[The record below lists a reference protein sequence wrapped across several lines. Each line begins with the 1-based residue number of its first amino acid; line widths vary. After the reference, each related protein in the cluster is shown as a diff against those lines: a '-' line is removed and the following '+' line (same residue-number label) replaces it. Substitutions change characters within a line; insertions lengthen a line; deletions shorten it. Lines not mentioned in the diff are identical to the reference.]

1 LIKARIFNSLL
12 GPDLPG
18 VYYELLFV
26 GFNIMVGMSLS
37 SSFLPILADNLDPS
51 GVLVGLVISA
61 WFITR
66 IFIELP
72 AGIISDR
79 FGKGNVLLIGL
90 GLSLIGPV
98 LCSQARNIYVL
109 IVGRAIW
116 GMGTALYFMSNTAL
130 LMDILPVNTRGKALG
145 IFQGVE
151 FIGSFIGAPFGAWLA
166 SYLSF
171 TEIFYVSTF
180 FTILSF
186 GIAFRSKGMKSVG
199 ADRKH
204 TESISLKHISSNLR
218 NWSIILVCINNFFRR
233 FLGGGLTQTVLI
245 LYLNKN
251 RGLSVASI
259 GWIVG
264 MRIAGM
270 VTFLF
275 IAGIL
280 SDRFGRKP
288 VLILG
293 YIVNGVSFFFF
304 TLFENLALLLFTSFL
319 GGAGDG
325 LGMTTLM
332 ALLTDITPSGARG
345 LIIGFFRT
353 FQDIG
358 GFVGPLVLMLL
369 YTKMGMFTP
378 FYLGTAICLINII
391 SISRVRAVEIQ
402 LKE

>member
-1 LIKARIFNSLL
+1 
-12 GPDLPG
+12 
-18 VYYELLFV
+18 
-26 GFNIMVGMSLS
+26 
-37 SSFLPILADNLDPS
+37 
-51 GVLVGLVISA
+51 
-61 WFITR
+61 
-66 IFIELP
+66 
-72 AGIISDR
+72 
-79 FGKGNVLLIGL
+79 
-90 GLSLIGPV
+90 
-98 LCSQARNIYVL
+98 
-109 IVGRAIW
+109 
-116 GMGTALYFMSNTAL
+116 
-130 LMDILPVNTRGKALG
+130 MDILPGNTRGKALG

-186 GIAFRSKGMKSVG
+186 VIAFKSKGMKSAG
-199 ADRKH
+199 SDRKH
-204 TESISLKHISSNLR
+204 TENISLKHISFNLR
-218 NWSIILVCINNFFRR
+218 NWNILFVCFNNFFRR

-251 RGLSVASI
+251 IGLSVANI

-288 VLILG
+288 ILILG
-293 YIVNGVSFFFF
+293 YIVNGISFFFF
-304 TLFENLALLLFTSFL
+304 TLFESLILLMLTSFL

-332 ALLTDITPSGARG
+332 ALLTDITPSDARG

-358 GFVGPLVLMLL
+358 GFVGPLVLMIL
-369 YTKMGMFTP
+369 YTKMGMFTS
-378 FYLGTAICLINII
+378 FYLGIVICLINII
-391 SISRVRAVEIQ
+391 SISRVKVGES
-402 LKE
+402 K